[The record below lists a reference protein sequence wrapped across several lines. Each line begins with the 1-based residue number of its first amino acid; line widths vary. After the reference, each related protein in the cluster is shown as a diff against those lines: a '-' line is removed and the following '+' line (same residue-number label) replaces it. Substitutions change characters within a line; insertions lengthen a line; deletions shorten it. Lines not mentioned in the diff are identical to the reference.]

1 MAETIGKNSLWPA
14 DRSLERIQAALASG
28 HKRMAMANEV
38 GVSEG
43 QLSKLIN
50 GDLKRFC
57 QIAASL
63 GLEVIATDYLHSIER
78 VLKERL

>member
-1 MAETIGKNSLWPA
+1 M
-14 DRSLERIQAALASG
+14 DRIRSALASG
-28 HKRMAMANEV
+28 AKRAAIAHEIV
-38 GVSEG
+38 ISEG